1 MAGGQRGYG
10 GGPKRFIKTSCSRR
24 KRFLLWAL
32 NLGFAP
38 ADWLPEPKRS
48 GLIAP
53 INSADFAGGSAS
65 F

>member
-38 ADWLPEPKRS
+38 ADFPPGAEALRLDCP
-48 GLIAP
+48 
-53 INSADFAGGSAS
+53 D
-65 F
+65 